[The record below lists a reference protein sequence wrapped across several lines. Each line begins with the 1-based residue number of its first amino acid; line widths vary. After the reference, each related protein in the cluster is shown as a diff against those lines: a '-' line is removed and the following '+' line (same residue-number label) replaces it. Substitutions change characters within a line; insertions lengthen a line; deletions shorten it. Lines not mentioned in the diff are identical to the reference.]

1 MVVLTGSSAGAV
13 RLCLLQSFSCL
24 SSAWF
29 GCQTTLSGSAQNPE
43 GGKACPAAL
52 PVCGWRQ
59 QRRVLLLQ
67 VKLHHLWGTDADEY
81 SHRG

>member
-13 RLCLLQSFSCL
+13 DCACCRVFPACPPP
-24 SSAWF
+24 F

-43 GGKACPAAL
+43 SGKACPAAL

-59 QRRVLLLQ
+59 TRRILLLQ
-67 VKLHHLWGTDADEY
+67 VKLHHLWGRTLM
-81 SHRG
+81 SILIVV